1 MGTGPE
7 ADDSETAAADPAT
20 TAGGPSTEPEVA
32 RPLHTPLFRAQHE
45 DRYLRQSLIKTYEE
59 NYDCRLVVLI
69 DQITD
74 TSITLFTELLHDV
87 DDSSDLH
94 LMLWSPGGDGEVA
107 VRLAR
112 MAQAACRR
120 FVVVVPEMAKSAATI
135 LALGAHE
142 VLMGP
147 TSDLGPID
155 PQVYLPDRGFVSAKD
170 LIASVDRAIAEVEQR
185 PSTYPLMAA
194 MLAGIDV
201 TAVEFARSA
210 LNRTGDMARQAI
222 ASNPERNGIAVKDM
236 LDRINGP
243 LIKEPSSHGAVIGAP
258 EAKTFGLP
266 ITDLGHANPQWR
278 DIWALWTRYFVLG
291 PTPYLQVYEGIRASQ
306 VKVFEGR

>member
-7 ADDSETAAADPAT
+7 ADDSEAATADPAA
-20 TAGGPSTEPEVA
+20 TAGSPSTEPAVA
-32 RPLHTPLFRAQHE
+32 HHLYTPLFRAQHE

-59 NYDCRLVVLI
+59 NHDCRLVVVI

-74 TSITLFTELLHDV
+74 ISVTLLAELLHDV
-87 DDSSDLH
+87 DGSSDLH
-94 LMLWSPGGDGEVA
+94 LMLSSPGGDGEVA

-120 FVVVVPEMAKSAATI
+120 FVVVVPEIAKSAATI

-155 PQVYLPDRGFVSAKD
+155 PQVFLPDRGFVSAKD
-170 LIASVDRAIAEVEQR
+170 LIASVDRAIEEVEKR
-185 PSTYPLMAA
+185 PASYPLMTA

-210 LNRTGDMARQAI
+210 LNRTGDMAQQAI
-222 ASNPERNGIAVKDM
+222 ASNPERDESAVTDM
-236 LDRINGP
+236 MERINGP

-266 ITDLGHANPQWR
+266 VIELAHTDPHWR
-278 DIWALWTRYFVLG
+278 EIWALWTRYFVLDQIA
-291 PTPYLQVYEGIRASQ
+291 YLQVYEGVRASQ
-306 VKVFEGR
+306 VTVIKR